1 MSNENPIESLN
12 EIKSM
17 MQRSSKFTSISGWS
31 GVWVGFVGIIA
42 ASIAYFLILKDAL
55 QLNYRGNLDRI
66 TTYDLDIK
74 LVGLGLISLLIAC
87 IGGFYFMTKKSA
99 KDGVKFINP
108 VTKRILSKFLFV
120 LLVGGIVSLI
130 FVNNF
135 SFAYVAPATLLFYG
149 LSLYTVERDTIV
161 EIKYLAI
168 CEIILGLLAFYFI
181 YNGLMFWFLG
191 FGVLHIIFGIWML
204 KKYDYKA

>member
-55 QLNYRGNLDRI
+55 HLNYRGNLDRI

-120 LLVGGIVSLI
+120 LLIGGIVSLI

-191 FGVLHIIFGIWML
+191 FGVLHIIFGVWML

>member
-120 LLVGGIVSLI
+120 LLIGGIVSLI